1 MYGLTNGTKSEET
14 PPCHDMA
21 IANRIYSYLY
31 KSYRQICW
39 MNLAKI
45 YKPSTGER
53 EDAKNL
59 FLSDDLLAVIRFQG
73 IKIAFLYGYY
83 Y

>member
-1 MYGLTNGTKSEET
+1 MYGLTNRMKNEET

-21 IANRIYSYLY
+21 IANCIYSYLY
-31 KSYRQICW
+31 KYYRQICW

-45 YKPSTGER
+45 YKSSTGDR

-59 FLSDDLLAVIRFQG
+59 FLADDLLPVIRFQG
-73 IKIAFLYGYY
+73 IKNCFSLWG
-83 Y
+83 